1 MSTGRFTN
9 AIQSSKRLPP
19 EGVSKKEGKILFF
32 VAVLMFLFIFCRLTT
47 ENSTSQWGIIVH
59 TLAPIAFLLLVLGA
73 AFFITKNRKVQPRGW
88 RKWYLIASLSSIIL
102 AAFAEFFWTSLE
114 PHLSELGAALII
126 ALFVA
131 LPFAALA
138 GWKMRVGR

>member
-19 EGVSKKEGKILFF
+19 EGVSKKEGKTLFF
-32 VAVLMFLFIFCRLTT
+32 VAVLMFLFIFFRLAT

-73 AFFITKNRKVQPRGW
+73 AFFLS
-88 RKWYLIASLSSIIL
+88 LIHI
-102 AAFAEFFWTSLE
+102 
-114 PHLSELGAALII
+114 
-126 ALFVA
+126 
-131 LPFAALA
+131 
-138 GWKMRVGR
+138 